1 MTTALEVHGTCDS
14 RFNSVKDIFA
24 RNFDDFGEVGASV
37 AVIIDGEPVVDLW
50 AGHADAAR
58 TRPWERD
65 TIANVYSSTKG
76 MVATCIAR
84 LIGEG
89 RLDVDEPVASYW
101 PEFAQA
107 GKQDIS
113 VRLLLSHQAGLP
125 ALDNVLPAGAIFNW
139 DVVTNAL
146 AKQKPWWEPGTK
158 HGYHAVTYGFLAG
171 ELIRRITEK
180 SVGTYFRDEI
190 ASPLGIDFH
199 IGLPEEH
206 DPRVAEIIPPP
217 LSDAAGDSA
226 LAAALRDPTSMTF
239 KAFLLSPDMMIP
251 NLVNTR
257 QWRAAEIPAAN
268 GHGNARSLAGVYAA
282 LARGGE
288 LNGVRVATSP
298 AIERAS
304 REEAIGDD
312 AVMPGWPLRVGLGFK
327 RSISDWQLG
336 PNPRSFGH
344 GGMGGSIGFADPDA
358 RVGFSYVM
366 NKMISSD
373 ALVDPR
379 WPRLVRAL
387 YDSI

>member
-1 MTTALEVHGTCDS
+1 MTTTLEIHGTCDS
-14 RFNSVKDIFA
+14 RFNGVKDTFA
-24 RNFDDFGEVGASV
+24 RNFDDHDEVGASV
-37 AVIIDGEPVVDLW
+37 AVMIDGEPVVDLW

-125 ALDNVLPAGAIFNW
+125 AVANVLPVGAIFNW
-139 DVVTNAL
+139 DVVTDAL
-146 AKQKPWWEPGTK
+146 AKQEPWWEPGTK
-158 HGYHAVTYGFLAG
+158 HGYHALTFGHLAG
-171 ELIRRITEK
+171 ELIRRVTGK
-180 SVGTYFRDEI
+180 SVGSYFRDEI
-190 ASPLGIDFH
+190 AEPLGIDFH
-199 IGLPEEH
+199 IGLPEENE
-206 DPRVAEIIPPP
+206 PRVADIVPAP
-217 LSDAAGDSA
+217 LSDTAGDNA

-239 KAFLLSPDMMIP
+239 KAFLLSPDMMMP

-268 GHGNARSLAGVYAA
+268 GHGNARALAGVYGA

-288 LNGVRVATSP
+288 LNGVRVATSE
-298 AIERAS
+298 AIERAI
-304 REEAIGDD
+304 RAEASGDD
-312 AVMPGWPLRVGLGFK
+312 AVLLVMPMRVGLGFQL
-327 RSISDWQLG
+327 SIEDWQLG
-336 PNPRSFGH
+336 PNPRSYGH

-358 RVGFSYVM
+358 QIGFGYVM
-366 NKMISSD
+366 NKMIFSED
-373 ALVDPR
+373 RVDPR
-379 WPRLVRAL
+379 WPRLVEAL